1 MSLWKI
7 AWRSIQQRALASALT
22 AFSMALGV
30 ALVVAV
36 IVIHGVIDQS
46 FRRGAQGY
54 DLIVG
59 AKGSPLEL
67 VLAAVYHLGRVPA
80 NMSYDAYDELVNGQF
95 AADIQFAVPICLG
108 DNFKGFRVIGTTP
121 DMFARL
127 EYLGG
132 RKYEFAEGRN
142 FHDDAPREAVIGATA
157 ARKTGL
163 KVGDKFKPVH
173 GSAADRG
180 EEHEPFEI
188 VGVLA
193 PTGTPNDRGIFV
205 NMEGFY
211 HMHTKSPE
219 EAERSLPALKA
230 EADSKPEA
238 KPKPQSADHDHDK
251 EGGEKRDPTAGKA
264 EDKPG
269 EKPQPHAEGKPGHEA
284 VHDEHK
290 EVTAVLVVLNPKIPP
305 PRRVAL
311 PKLVSKQ
318 LDVQAVA
325 PVEQIDHLLRGIVGN
340 VQLVLLILA
349 VMIVVVAGIGI
360 MVSIYNSMSD
370 RRHEIAIIRALGARR
385 TTIMVVVLLESILL
399 ALGGGAAGLVLGHG
413 LTGVLAPIIADQT
426 GVSIN
431 PAQFQLSELIL
442 IPGLILLA
450 TAVGYLPAVVAYR
463 TDVAQ
468 SLIAS
473 P

>member
-22 AFSMALGV
+22 AFSMAMGV

-59 AKGSPLEL
+59 PKGSPLEL
-67 VLAAVYHLGRVPA
+67 VLTAVYHLGGTA
-80 NMSYDAYDELVNGQF
+80 GNISYEVYDELVNGQF
-95 AADIQFAVPICLG
+95 ASDIQVAIPICMG
-108 DNFKGFRVIGTTP
+108 DNFKGFRVIGTSS
-121 DMFARL
+121 DMFERL
-127 EYLGG
+127 EYLDG
-132 RKYEFAEGRN
+132 RKYEFADGRN
-142 FHDDAPREAVIGATA
+142 FRDDAPMEAVIGVTA

-163 KVGDKFKPVH
+163 KVGEKFKPIH

-193 PTGTPNDRGIFV
+193 STGTPNDRAIFV

-211 HMHTKSPE
+211 RLHTKSVDD
-219 EAERSLPALKA
+219 ADRASSAKA
-230 EADSKPEA
+230 EK
-238 KPKPQSADHDHDK
+238 K
-251 EGGEKRDPTAGKA
+251 GK
-264 EDKPG
+264 DKPPAEPPAKG
-269 EKPQPHAEGKPGHEA
+269 DAKAEGKTGAAGHHGHEEIPD
-284 VHDEHK
+284 HQK
-290 EVTAVLVVLNPKIPP
+290 EITAVLVVVNPNMIAT
-305 PRRVAL
+305 RRVAL
-311 PKLVSKQ
+311 PKLINKQ
-318 LDVQAVA
+318 LEVQAVA
-325 PVEQIDHLLRGIVGN
+325 PSEQIDRLLEKIIGN
-340 VQLVLLILA
+340 VQRILLILA

-385 TTIMVVVLLESILL
+385 TTIMVVVLLEAILL
-399 ALGGGAAGLVLGHG
+399 ALGGGAIGLVLGHG
-413 LTGVLAPIIADQT
+413 LTGVLAPMIADQT
-426 GVSIN
+426 GVSVS
-431 PAQFQLSELIL
+431 PMQFQLSELIL
-442 IPGLILLA
+442 IPGLIALA
-450 TAVGYLPAVVAYR
+450 TLVGYLPAVVAYR

-468 SLIAS
+468 SLISS

>member
-67 VLAAVYHLGRVPA
+67 VLTAVYHLGRVPA
-80 NMSYDAYDELVNGQF
+80 NMSYDAYDELINGQF
-95 AADIQFAVPICLG
+95 AADIQVAIPICLG

-142 FHDDAPREAVIGATA
+142 FEDAAPREAVIGATA

-163 KVGDKFKPVH
+163 KVGDQFKPVH
-173 GSAADRG
+173 GSAANRG

-205 NMEGFY
+205 NIEGFY
-211 HMHTKSPE
+211 EMHTMAPE
-219 EAERSLPALKA
+219 ETDRSLPALKA
-230 EADSKPEA
+230 EVDSAADGKA
-238 KPKPQSADHDHDK
+238 KPKADGHAGDDHA
-251 EGGEKRDPTAGKA
+251 AGKP
-264 EDKPG
+264 EEKPG
-269 EKPQPHAEGKPGHEA
+269 GKHEPHAEGDHHHDHA
-284 VHDEHK
+284 HDEHR

-305 PRRVAL
+305 PRQVAL
-311 PKLVSKQ
+311 PKLISKQ
-318 LDVQAVA
+318 LDVQAVTPA
-325 PVEQIDHLLRGIVGN
+325 EQIDHLLRGIVGN

-349 VMIVVVAGIGI
+349 AMIVVVAGIGI

-413 LTGVLAPIIADQT
+413 LTGALAPIIADQT

-431 PAQFQLSELIL
+431 PTQFQLSELIL

-450 TAVGYLPAVVAYR
+450 TAVGYLPAIVAYR

>member
-22 AFSMALGV
+22 ALSMALGV

-67 VLAAVYHLGRVPA
+67 VLTAVYHLGRVPA
-80 NMSYDAYDELVNGQF
+80 NMSYEAYDELVNGQF
-95 AADIQFAVPICLG
+95 ASDIQVAVPICLG

-121 DMFARL
+121 DMFERL
-127 EYLGG
+127 EYLDG
-132 RKYEFAEGRN
+132 RKYEFSDGRN
-142 FHDDAPREAVIGATA
+142 FHDEAPMEAVFGATA

-163 KVGDKFKPVH
+163 KVGEKFKPVH

-180 EEHEPFEI
+180 EEHEPFEV

-193 PTGTPNDRGIFV
+193 ATGTPNDRAIFV
-205 NMEGFY
+205 NIEGFY
-211 HMHTKSPE
+211 HLHTKSPDD
-219 EAERSLPALKA
+219 ADRSLPALKA
-230 EADSKPEA
+230 DAKPKSEAKKEAKAEADSKGAHHDGEPAGEHHGKA
-238 KPKPQSADHDHDK
+238 SDKHDHEAIPDELK
-251 EGGEKRDPTAGKA
+251 EI
-264 EDKPG
+264 
-269 EKPQPHAEGKPGHEA
+269 
-284 VHDEHK
+284 
-290 EVTAVLVVLNPKIPP
+290 TAVLVVVNPKTLAT
-305 PRRVAL
+305 RRMAI
-311 PKLVSKQ
+311 PKLIGKQ
-318 LDVQAVA
+318 LDVQAVL
-325 PVEQIDHLLRGIVGN
+325 PSEQITRLLEGIVGN
-340 VQLVLLILA
+340 VQLILLILA
-349 VMIVVVAGIGI
+349 VMIVIVAGIGI

-370 RRHEIAIIRALGARR
+370 RRREIAIIRALGARR

-399 ALGGGAAGLVLGHG
+399 ALGGGVAGLVLGHG
-413 LTGVLAPIIADQT
+413 LTGVLAPLIADQT
-426 GVSIN
+426 GVSVN

-442 IPGLILLA
+442 IPGLIALA
-450 TAVGYLPAVVAYR
+450 AAVGYLPAVVAYR

-468 SLIAS
+468 SLISS

>member
-67 VLAAVYHLGRVPA
+67 VLMAVYHLGRVPA

-95 AADIQFAVPICLG
+95 AADIEFAVPICLG

-142 FHDDAPREAVIGATA
+142 FYDDAPNEAVIGATA

-163 KVGDKFKPVH
+163 KVGDKFRPVH
-173 GSAADRG
+173 GSVADRG
-180 EEHEPFEI
+180 EEHEPFEV

-193 PTGTPNDRGIFV
+193 PTGTPNDRAIFV

-211 HMHTKSPE
+211 HMHAKSPD
-219 EAERSLPALKA
+219 EAERSLPGLKT
-230 EADSKPEA
+230 EANP
-238 KPKPQSADHDHDK
+238 
-251 EGGEKRDPTAGKA
+251 
-264 EDKPG
+264 KPG
-269 EKPQPHAEGKPGHEA
+269 EKHDPHSAGDHHHESIPN
-284 VHDEHK
+284 EQK
-290 EVTAVLVVLNPKIPP
+290 EVTAVLVVLNSKIPP

-385 TTIMVVVLLESILL
+385 TTIMVVVLMESILL
-399 ALGGGAAGLVLGHG
+399 ALGGGAAGMVLGHG
-413 LTGVLAPIIADQT
+413 LTGALAPIIADQT
-426 GVSIN
+426 GIAIN
-431 PAQFQLSELIL
+431 PFQFQLSELIL

-450 TAVGYLPAVVAYR
+450 TAVGFLPAVVAYR

-468 SLIAS
+468 SLIAT

>member
-95 AADIQFAVPICLG
+95 AADIEVAIPICLG

-142 FHDDAPREAVIGATA
+142 FDDVAPREAVIGATA

-163 KVGDKFKPVH
+163 KVGDTFRPVH
-173 GSAADRG
+173 GSAATRG

-193 PTGTPNDRGIFV
+193 PTGTPNDRAIFV
-205 NMEGFY
+205 NIEGFY
-211 HMHTKSPE
+211 QMHTKSPE
-219 EAERSLPALKA
+219 EPDRALPAMKA
-230 EADSKPEA
+230 ET
-238 KPKPQSADHDHDK
+238 KPKSQAADPQSK
-251 EGGEKRDPTAGKA
+251 EQDENVPEKGESAAGKS
-264 EDKPG
+264 EDEPG
-269 EKPQPHAEGKPGHEA
+269 EKQESHAEHKHHHEGIP
-284 VHDEHK
+284 DEHK
-290 EVTAVLVVLNPKIPP
+290 EITAVLVVLNPKIPP
-305 PRRVAL
+305 PRQIAL
-311 PKLVSKQ
+311 PKLISKQ

-325 PVEQIDHLLRGIVGN
+325 PAEQIDNMLRGIVGN

-413 LTGVLAPIIADQT
+413 LTGVLSPIIADQT
-426 GVSIN
+426 GVSVN
-431 PAQFQLSELIL
+431 PFQFQLSELIL
-442 IPGLILLA
+442 IPGLIVLA

>member
-22 AFSMALGV
+22 AFSMAMGV

-67 VLAAVYHLGRVPA
+67 VLTAVYHLGKVPS
-80 NMSYDAYDELVNGQF
+80 NMSYEAYDELVNGQF
-95 AADIQFAVPICLG
+95 ASDIQLAIPICLG
-108 DNFKGFRVIGTTP
+108 DNFKGFRVIGTTA
-121 DMFARL
+121 DMFDRL
-127 EYLGG
+127 EYLDG
-132 RKYEFAEGRN
+132 RKYELAEGRN
-142 FHDDAPREAVIGATA
+142 FRDDAPMEAVIGATA

-163 KVGDKFKPVH
+163 KVGESFKPVH

-180 EEHEPFEI
+180 EEHEPFQV

-193 PTGTPNDRGIFV
+193 ATGTPNDRAIFV

-211 HMHTKSPE
+211 HIHTKP
-219 EAERSLPALKA
+219 ADDADRSLPGMKA
-230 EADSKPEA
+230 EGKSSAKADSKPPAKADAKDAKKEA
-238 KPKPQSADHDHDK
+238 HHDA
-251 EGGEKRDPTAGKA
+251 AGKPA
-264 EDKPG
+264 HAG
-269 EKPQPHAEGKPGHEA
+269 EAAGHHG
-284 VHDEHK
+284 HDEIPNEQK
-290 EVTAVLVVLNPKIPP
+290 EITAVLVVVNPNMVAT
-305 PRRVAL
+305 RRVAL
-311 PKLVSKQ
+311 PKLINKQ

-325 PVEQIDHLLRGIVGN
+325 PSEQIARLLEGIVGN
-340 VQLVLLILA
+340 VQLILLILA

-399 ALGGGAAGLVLGHG
+399 ALGGGAIGLVLGHG
-413 LTGVLAPIIADQT
+413 LTGVLAPLIAEQT
-426 GVSIN
+426 GVSVS
-431 PAQFQLSELIL
+431 PMQFQLSELIL
-442 IPGLILLA
+442 IPGLIALA
-450 TAVGYLPAVVAYR
+450 AMVGYLPAVVAYR

-468 SLIAS
+468 SLISS

>member
-22 AFSMALGV
+22 AFSMAMGV

-67 VLAAVYHLGRVPA
+67 VLTAVYHLGRVPG
-80 NMSYDAYDELVNGQF
+80 NISYEAYDELVNGQF
-95 AADIQFAVPICLG
+95 ASDIQLAIPICLG
-108 DNFKGFRVIGTTP
+108 DNFKGFRVIGTSA
-121 DMFARL
+121 DMFDRL
-127 EYLGG
+127 EYLDG
-132 RKYEFAEGRN
+132 RTYEFAEGRN
-142 FHDDAPREAVIGATA
+142 FRDDAPTEAVIGATA

-163 KVGDKFKPVH
+163 KVGETFKPVH
-173 GSAADRG
+173 GSASDRG
-180 EEHEPFEI
+180 EEHAPFEI

-193 PTGTPNDRGIFV
+193 ATGTPNDRAIFV

-211 HMHTKSPE
+211 HLHTKPADDAKK
-219 EAERSLPALKA
+219 EA
-230 EADSKPEA
+230 
-238 KPKPQSADHDHDK
+238 HH
-251 EGGEKRDPTAGKA
+251 
-264 EDKPG
+264 
-269 EKPQPHAEGKPGHEA
+269 GHEEIP
-284 VHDEHK
+284 DELK
-290 EVTAVLVVLNPKIPP
+290 QVTAVLVVVNPDMVAT
-305 PRRVAL
+305 RRVAL
-311 PKLVSKQ
+311 PKLINKQ

-325 PVEQIDHLLRGIVGN
+325 PSEQIARLLEGIVGN
-340 VQLVLLILA
+340 VQLILLILA

-385 TTIMVVVLLESILL
+385 TTIMVVVLMEAILL
-399 ALGGGAAGLVLGHG
+399 ALGGGAIGLALGHG
-413 LTGVLAPIIADQT
+413 LTGVLAPLIADQT
-426 GVSIN
+426 GVSVS
-431 PAQFQLSELIL
+431 PMQFQFSELIL
-442 IPGLILLA
+442 IPGLIALA
-450 TAVGYLPAVVAYR
+450 TLVGYLPAVVAYR

-468 SLIAS
+468 SLISS

>member
-30 ALVVAV
+30 ALVAAV

-67 VLAAVYHLGRVPA
+67 VLTAVYHLGRVPG

-95 AADIQFAVPICLG
+95 AADIQVAIPICLG

-127 EYLGG
+127 EYLDG

-142 FHDDAPREAVIGATA
+142 FYDDALREAVIGATA

-163 KVGDKFKPVH
+163 KVGDKFRPVH
-173 GSAADRG
+173 GSAAARG
-180 EEHEPFEI
+180 EEHEPFDI

-193 PTGTPNDRGIFV
+193 PTGTPNDRAIFV

-211 HMHTKSPE
+211 QMHAQAPE
-219 EAERSLPALKA
+219 EAERPLPALK
-230 EADSKPEA
+230 DEA
-238 KPKPQSADHDHDK
+238 KPKPEAKDEHKSDGQENQGPSA
-251 EGGEKRDPTAGKA
+251 E
-264 EDKPG
+264 KPG
-269 EKPQPHAEGKPGHEA
+269 EKPAEKPSEKHEPHADGKHSHGSA
-284 VHDEHK
+284 HDEHR

-305 PRRVAL
+305 TRRVAL

-325 PVEQIDHLLRGIVGN
+325 PAEQIDHLLRGIVGN
-340 VQLVLLILA
+340 VQLILLILA

-385 TTIMVVVLLESILL
+385 TTIMIVVLLESILL

-413 LTGVLAPIIADQT
+413 LTGVLSPLIADQT
-426 GVSIN
+426 GVSVN
-431 PAQFQLSELIL
+431 PLQFQLSELIL

-450 TAVGYLPAVVAYR
+450 TVVGYLPAVVAYR

-468 SLIAS
+468 SLISS